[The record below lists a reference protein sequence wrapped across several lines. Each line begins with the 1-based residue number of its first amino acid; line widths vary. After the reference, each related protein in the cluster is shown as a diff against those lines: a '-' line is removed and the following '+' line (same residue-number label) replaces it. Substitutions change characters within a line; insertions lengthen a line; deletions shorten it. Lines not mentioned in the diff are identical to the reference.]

1 MKHTYF
7 LKTLCVLFAL
17 CFAFG
22 GTAFSAPIE
31 NSAST
36 QAAAENARCFAGTE
50 YAHRHRPSPMALKQR
65 KKQTLL
71 QAFSRQTA

>member
-7 LKTLCVLFAL
+7 LKTLSVLFAL

-22 GTAFSAPIE
+22 GMAFSAPIE

-36 QAAAENARCFAGTE
+36 QAAAENVGVLPGLNMLTGTDKPYGFETAEEQGVTYDIDLAG
-50 YAHRHRPSPMALKQR
+50 
-65 KKQTLL
+65 
-71 QAFSRQTA
+71 